1 MKKVSFR
8 NIFPVVLAIVSLT
21 LSVSFAFAKNS
32 KGSDNNG
39 NGNNSSSEEK
49 SNPGQSKKETVDNSL
64 NEKTKNQGESTEI
77 RNEETRKIKTGDDLD
92 SGNGDGM
99 EVEKN
104 ISKKLRNGLEAIA
117 SAEEEAGNTQ
127 ASKRL
132 RTMINQRTQEEEQ
145 IGTAIENIENRGKVK
160 TFLFGTDYKNL
171 GELRSALVQNRN
183 QIRKLIQMLGQV
195 QSEESETAIKAQIST
210 LLQER
215 INLKSIIQSAENQSS
230 LFGWMLKIV
239 NGYENG
245 IYEEEEHEL
254 EQEVKDMVEQAMD
267 VPETT
272 EEQQ

>member
-49 SNPGQSKKETVDNSL
+49 SNPGQSKKETVDDSL